1 MDQRQSAEADRA
13 VGIPYSKAI
22 SIHNN
27 FTMKRSKMQ
36 PFLQP
41 KSQKYRAHFW
51 RICTKRHAP
60 SRQREGAWRFLHFD
74 FTLLVT
80 VQPMF
85 KFGFVGEYAGGTSC
99 KKFPQTPSRTFKK
112 YSQKILP
119 NISFFK
125 FFEVQKLFF
134 KKVSGGVQG

>member
-1 MDQRQSAEADRA
+1 
-13 VGIPYSKAI
+13 
-22 SIHNN
+22 
-27 FTMKRSKMQ
+27 
-36 PFLQP
+36 
-41 KSQKYRAHFW
+41 
-51 RICTKRHAP
+51 
-60 SRQREGAWRFLHFD
+60 
-74 FTLLVT
+74 
-80 VQPMF
+80 MF